1 MNWFKMNDFKCI
13 FFFQIQKEVLRI
25 PINYYINLF
34 NRIHRNTNIKKIN
47 LKKRKTYLEIK
58 LVLKY
63 LEKRVNL
70 HVIHIERSMTFFTC
84 SYERVYDIRRHF
96 ERTSKSPEIFFYFK
110 DIKN

>member
-25 PINYYINLF
+25 PINYYINVF

-70 HVIHIERSMTFFTC
+70 HVIHIEVRTFNDLF
-84 SYERVYDIRRHF
+84 HLF
-96 ERTSKSPEIFFYFK
+96 L
-110 DIKN
+110 

>member
-1 MNWFKMNDFKCI
+1 MNNLKSA

-34 NRIHRNTNIKKIN
+34 NRIHRNTNIKEIN
-47 LKKRKTYLEIK
+47 LKKRKNYLEIK

-70 HVIHIERSMTFFTC
+70 HLIHRS
-84 SYERVYDIRRHF
+84 
-96 ERTSKSPEIFFYFK
+96 
-110 DIKN
+110 